1 MLTYTE
7 ALNIDTYQASM
18 LRAYFKNNM
27 HENQGA
33 MESFCRRLPD
43 NRSYLVV
50 AGIGR
55 VIDYLK
61 NLKITEDDIEILK
74 QVSDIN
80 IKDNDDDFCNYLRSI
95 DFAKQLKITAM
106 PEGSIIFANEP
117 ILRIEGPIALCQYVE
132 KNISSII
139 NHDVRIASKASRI
152 SLAAQGKPVLE
163 FGGRRAHEGC
173 TADTAR
179 AAYIA
184 GFSATSNVLAFAK
197 YGVPARGTMG
207 HVWIQSNQTEKQ
219 AFENWSKFFDDS
231 TYLVD
236 TYNARDGIDEAAKIG
251 NVGAIRLDS
260 GDLKELAIYSKRR
273 KFDMKVVASNDLD
286 EYSIS
291 SLLNSGAPI
300 DSFGVGTQL
309 VSTPDTPS
317 LGFIFKLVEV
327 SYSKDGEKHP
337 TCKVVQG
344 TGKGTL
350 PTSKQ
355 IFRSY
360 SLLGNKKIFTSDII
374 GSVDE
379 SFNGYTPMLKEFMI
393 DNIDHKYWVKEA
405 RENYLSNVDMMPDY
419 LKHCNNSEI
428 EYPVQVS
435 DKILNDQLQI
445 QSKNKK

>member
-1 MLTYTE
+1 
-7 ALNIDTYQASM
+7 M

-33 MESFCRRLPD
+33 MESFCRKLPD

-55 VIDYLK
+55 VIDYLN
-61 NLKITEDDIEILK
+61 NLKITEYDIEILK
-74 QVSDIN
+74 QIPDIN
-80 IKDNDDDFCNYLRSI
+80 IKDDDNDFLDYLRTI

-106 PEGSIIFANEP
+106 PEGSIVFANEP
-117 ILRIEGPIALCQYVE
+117 VLRIEGPIALCQYVE

-139 NHDVRIASKASRI
+139 NHDIRIASKASRI
-152 SLAAQGKPVLE
+152 SLAAQGRPVLE

-207 HVWIQSNQTEKQ
+207 HVWIQSNKTEKE

-251 NVGAIRLDS
+251 NVSAIRLDS

-273 KFDMKVVASNDLD
+273 NFDMKVVASNDLD

-291 SLLNSGAPI
+291 SLLNAGAPI

-327 SYSKDGEKHP
+327 SYSKDGEKYP
-337 TCKVVQG
+337 TCKIVQG

-355 IFRSY
+355 VFRKY
-360 SLLGNKKIFTSDII
+360 SLLDNKKIFTSDII
-374 GSVDE
+374 GSFDE
-379 SFNGYTPMLKEFMI
+379 SFDECTPILQEYLI
-393 DNIDHKYWVKEA
+393 TSIDHKTWVKEA
-405 RENYLSNVDMMPDY
+405 RENYLANIDMMPDY
-419 LKHCNNSEI
+419 LKHCNNVAI
-428 EYPVQVS
+428 QYPVQVS
-435 DKILNDQLQI
+435 NKILNAQFEI
-445 QSKNKK
+445 QNQNKK

>member
-1 MLTYTE
+1 MTYTE

-18 LRAYFKNNM
+18 LRAYFKNGM

-33 MESFCRRLPD
+33 MESFCRRLPE

-61 NLKITEDDIEILK
+61 NLKITDQDIEILK
-74 QVSDIN
+74 QVGDVN
-80 IKDNDDDFCNYLRSI
+80 ITADDEDFCDYLRSI
-95 DFAKQLKITAM
+95 DFAKQLKLTAM

-117 ILRIEGPIALCQYVE
+117 VLRIEGPIALCQYVE

-152 SLAAQGKPVLE
+152 SLAAKGRPVLE
-163 FGGRRAHEGC
+163 FGGRRAHEAC

-184 GFSATSNVLAFAK
+184 GFTATSNVLAFAK
-197 YGVPARGTMG
+197 YGVPAKGTMG
-207 HVWIQSNQTEKQ
+207 HVWIQSHETEKE

-236 TYNARDGIDEAAKIG
+236 TYNARDGIDEAAKIS

-260 GDLKELAIYSKRR
+260 GDLKELFVYSKRR

-327 SYSKDGEKHP
+327 SYSKDGSRHP
-337 TCKVVQG
+337 SCKVVQG

-350 PTSKQ
+350 PSSKQ
-355 IFRSY
+355 VFRKY
-360 SLLGNKKIFTSDII
+360 SLLGDKKIFTSDVI
-374 GSVDE
+374 GSKDE
-379 SFNGYTPMLKEFMI
+379 CFDDCTPLLKSFDIK
-393 DNIDHKYWVKEA
+393 NIDHKAWVKEA
-405 RENYLSNVDMMPDY
+405 RENYLSNIELMPDY
-419 LKHCNNSEI
+419 LKHCDNVVTH
-428 EYPVQVS
+428 YPVKIS

-445 QSKNKK
+445 ESKK